1 MSEVTKSGPEQKLSV
16 RAVLGLD
23 KPGTE
28 QWRRL
33 RAFQYAD
40 AGSHAMG
47 RLAGHCLGAALLL
60 WLAISSGASL
70 IGFAAWLSAL
80 LGSVAVSMRFQYSL
94 HDVDRRMMLKSE
106 LIEFSLM
113 MALIG
118 TLWTI
123 PAVYFAIQGD
133 FFGLVSTCSIIIVGI
148 TISCLGLG
156 NSPLST
162 IVFTVFS
169 GLGAVVSF
177 IAMGY
182 YHLTLVSVIYLAVVA
197 IGTIGKSRVYLESK
211 IAEAGEAEKDQVV
224 SLLLREFEEHGADWL
239 WQIDSARRLRSV
251 SPRFA
256 YAIGKEP
263 SDANGLSFIE
273 VLAGKSWEG
282 EKLCQSLSELAEKL
296 KRRESFAELV
306 VKVDIQGRKRWWE
319 ISGTPILDD
328 RGNFT
333 GFRGVGSDVTEERE
347 SSEKIAYLARYDTL
361 TALPNRLLVN
371 ETLGSALKY
380 AEQWR
385 SRCAFLMLDLDRFKA
400 VNDTLGHL
408 VGDKLLAQVAE
419 RLKTLMGEHDMCGRL
434 GGDEFGVVIHDN
446 AEAHYIKKLA
456 SDIIEAI
463 SAPYIVDNH
472 TLHVGTSVGSAV
484 GPRDGSNVEDLMRN
498 ADLALYQAKDLGGGE
513 HCKFEPSLHALAE
526 EQRQL
531 EASLRGAL
539 DNDEFELV
547 YQPVV
552 DANNENV
559 VSFEALLRWNSPQH
573 GFVGPDKFIPM
584 AEETRMI
591 LPIGHW
597 VMYQACRRAIE
608 WPAHVMVNV
617 NVAAAQLLEPD
628 FADIV
633 RQTLEATKLAPER
646 LEIEVTES
654 VFLSDASIAREALEK
669 VLELGCSVALDD
681 FGTGYSSL
689 GYLRTL
695 RFSTIK
701 VDRLFVQGAAQGNRE
716 SLAIIRAVV
725 AMSDSLG
732 MTTTAEGVENADE
745 AALIRSLGCT
755 KIQGYYFGRPMQPS
769 DAKELL
775 KRETLRRA

>member
-1 MSEVTKSGPEQKLSV
+1 MGFD
-16 RAVLGLD
+16 RAGS
-23 KPGTE
+23 E
-28 QWRRL
+28 QWRQL

-40 AGSHAMG
+40 AKTFSYR
-47 RLAGHCLGAALLL
+47 RLAGHAFAATLLLVLIWPSVSFVSYAGWLAAL
-60 WLAISSGASL
+60 AGAVCVSIRFERSL
-70 IGFAAWLSAL
+70 G
-80 LGSVAVSMRFQYSL
+80 
-94 HDVDRRMMLKSE
+94 DVDRRPMLRTE
-106 LIEFSLM
+106 LFQFATML
-113 MALIG
+113 ALIG
-118 TLWTI
+118 SLWAL
-123 PAVYFAIQGD
+123 PAVYFSLQADLI
-133 FFGLVSTCSIIIVGI
+133 GLYATWSIIILAV
-148 TISCLGLG
+148 TVSCLGLG

-162 IVFTVFS
+162 IVFTLFSCVGVVF
-169 GLGAVVSF
+169 GFLVLNQFLYAAITAAYVVIVCS
-177 IAMGY
+177 
-182 YHLTLVSVIYLAVVA
+182 
-197 IGTIGKSRVYLESK
+197 GTIAKSRLHLASK
-211 IAEAGEAEKDQVV
+211 IAEAGVAEKDQVV

-239 WQIDSARRLRSV
+239 WQIDSSRRLRSV

-256 YAIGKEP
+256 YAIGRDPAE
-263 SDANGLSFIE
+263 ANGLAFIE
-273 VLAGKSWEG
+273 TLAGKNWG
-282 EKLCQSLSELAEKL
+282 KDNLCKSLAELADKL

-306 VKVDIQGRKRWWE
+306 VQVDVQGRKRWWE
-319 ISGTPILDD
+319 LSGTPILND

-361 TALPNRLLVN
+361 TSLPNRLLVN
-371 ETLGSALKY
+371 ETLADALKF
-380 AEQWR
+380 AEQWK

-400 VNDTLGHL
+400 VNDTLGHQ

-419 RLKTLMGEHDMCGRL
+419 RLNALMGERDMCGRL
-434 GGDEFGVVIHDN
+434 GGDEFGVVILEN
-446 AEAHYIKKLA
+446 ANTQYVKKLA
-456 SDIIEAI
+456 KSIIESI
-463 SAPYIVDNH
+463 SAPYIVDDH

-484 GPRDGSNVEDLMRN
+484 GPRDGKTVEELMRS

-513 HCKFEPSLHALAE
+513 HCSFEASLHALAE

-531 EASLRGAL
+531 EASLRNAIG
-539 DNDEFELV
+539 NDELELL

-552 DANNENV
+552 DANSEKV
-559 VSFEALLRWNSPQH
+559 VSFEALLRWNSKLH
-573 GFVGPDKFIPM
+573 GVISPAKFIPM

-591 LPIGHW
+591 LPIGKW
-597 VMYQACRRAIE
+597 VMEQACRKATQ
-608 WPAHVMVNV
+608 WPSHVMVNV

-628 FADIV
+628 FADMV
-633 RQTLEATKLAPER
+633 AATLDKTNLAPHR

-654 VFLSDASIAREALEK
+654 VFLSDAGVARAALEK
-669 VLELGCSVALDD
+669 VLNLGCSVALDD

-755 KIQGYYFGRPMQPS
+755 KIQGYYFGRPMQAIEAS
-769 DAKELL
+769 DLL
-775 KRETLRRA
+775 RRETLRRA